1 VAAVLA
7 EQGALPAHPES
18 GAVSPLD
25 AGPKAPADGAS
36 GAGGA
41 GGTNHGSCLD
51 GITDYENAGP
61 FKFEAKSSGSV
72 KIWVPAGARG
82 VQGPVIHLANG
93 TGASCSSYQ
102 GALERMA
109 SHGFLTTCYENA
121 QTGAGDQGVTAF
133 DTALIDVP
141 RPR

>member
-1 VAAVLA
+1 MALAA
-7 EQGALPAHPES
+7 
-18 GAVSPLD
+18 
-25 AGPKAPADGAS
+25 
-36 GAGGA
+36 AGGA

-72 KIWVPAGARG
+72 KIWVPAVPAGCK
-82 VQGPVIHLANG
+82 VPVIHLANG

-109 SHGFLTTCYENA
+109 SHGFLTHATRTRRPGRA
-121 QTGAGDQGVTAF
+121 TRAS
-133 DTALIDVP
+133 P
-141 RPR
+141 RSIPRS